1 MNETEHEYYNQV
13 MTARSQDIEITLDQL
28 RIYLKQRQDLSRSYI
43 FDEELS
49 TCKGVFLLLNDY
61 IKQIIGL

>member
-13 MTARSQDIEITLDQL
+13 MTARNQDIETTLDQL
-28 RIYLKQRQDLSRSYI
+28 RIYLKQRQHLSQSDI
-43 FDEELS
+43 FDEELLG
-49 TCKGVFLLLNDY
+49 CKGMFLMLNDY